1 MTKYKWLRTI
11 FIVLGLVLVVIGIC
25 TGDFVDVF
33 HKAIKICYEC
43 IGIG

>member
-11 FIVLGLVLVVIGIC
+11 FIVLGMVLLGVGLYTAEFMDI
-25 TGDFVDVF
+25 F
-33 HKAIKICYEC
+33 HKATIICYEC